1 MTETMQTD
9 EVAARPPRVDPE
21 LIERLM
27 AGASGELELL
37 GPDGL
42 LAEVTKAVMER
53 ALKAELTYDLGY
65 EEGDPAGRGSGNS
78 RNGTYPK
85 TVLTDLGSVEL
96 DVPTSAHGEK
106 PMAVDNRNGTFEPR
120 LVPKHVNRLK
130 GFNERVIALYARG
143 LTVRDVQAH
152 LREIYGVDVSPDLIS
167 TITDSVLEELR
178 EWQNRPLDSVY
189 PVIYLDAIVCKV
201 RHDGAVRNK
210 AAHIA
215 VGVDVEGRKHV
226 LGFWIETAEGAK
238 FWLRVITELR
248 NRGVNDVLFVCCDG
262 LKGLPEAIEAVW
274 PQASVQTC
282 VVHLIRGSMRFCSYK
297 DRKAVAAALKPIYR
311 APNVD
316 VAVEML
322 DVFEAVWGKK
332 YPGAVK
338 MWRDAWERFTPFL
351 EFPPEIRTVIYTTNA
366 IESLNYQLRK
376 VTKTRGHFPTDQ
388 ALLKLLYLAVRNI
401 HKGQRFGDTSS
412 ASWHWREALN
422 QMEMFFPGRLQLT

>member
-1 MTETMQTD
+1 MTETMQIG

-27 AGASGELELL
+27 AGASDEVELL

-53 ALKAELTYDLGY
+53 ALKTELTYDLGY

-85 TVLTDLGSVEL
+85 TVLTDIGSVEL
-96 DVPTSAHGEK
+96 DIPR
-106 PMAVDNRNGTFEPR
+106 DRNGTFEPQ
-120 LVPKHVNRLK
+120 LVPKRVSRLK

-143 LTVRDVQAH
+143 LTVRDVQGH
-152 LREIYGVDVSPDLIS
+152 LREIYGVDVSADLIS
-167 TITDSVLEELR
+167 TITDSVLDELR

-201 RHDGAVRNK
+201 RHEGSVRNK

-226 LGFWIETAEGAK
+226 LGMWVETAEGAK
-238 FWLRVITELR
+238 FWLKVITELR

-282 VVHLIRGSMRFCSYK
+282 VVHLIRASLRFCSYK
-297 DRKAVAAALKPIYR
+297 DRKTVAAALKPIYR

-316 VAVEML
+316 VAIEML
-322 DVFEAVWGKK
+322 DVLETVWGKR
-332 YPGAVK
+332 YPGIIK
-338 MWRDAWERFTPFL
+338 TWRDAWERFTPFL
-351 EFPPEIRTVIYTTNA
+351 EFPPEIRTVIYTTNM

-376 VTKTRGHFPTDQ
+376 ITKTRGHFPTDQ
-388 ALLKLLYLAVRNI
+388 ALLKLLYLGVRNLNR
-401 HKGQRFGDTSS
+401 GDRFGGTSS
-412 ASWHWREALN
+412 ATWHWREALN

>member
-1 MTETMQTD
+1 MTETMQTG

-27 AGASGELELL
+27 ADASDEVELL
-37 GPDGL
+37 GPEGL
-42 LAEVTKAVMER
+42 LAEVTKALMER
-53 ALKAELTYDLGY
+53 MLKAELTFDLGY

-85 TVLTDLGSVEL
+85 TVLTDIGSVEL
-96 DVPTSAHGEK
+96 DVPR
-106 PMAVDNRNGTFEPR
+106 DRNGTFEPQ
-120 LVPKHVNRLK
+120 LVPKGVTRLK

-152 LREIYGVDVSPDLIS
+152 LREIYGVDVSADLIS
-167 TITDSVLEELR
+167 TITDSVLDELR

-201 RHDGAVRNK
+201 RHEGSVRNK

-226 LGFWIETAEGAK
+226 LGMWVETAEGAK
-238 FWLRVITELR
+238 FWLKVITELR
-248 NRGVNDVLFVCCDG
+248 NRGVHDVLFVCCDG

-282 VVHLIRGSMRFCSYK
+282 VVHLIRASLRFCSYK

-316 VAVEML
+316 VAIEML
-322 DVFEAVWGKK
+322 DVLETVWGKR
-332 YPGAVK
+332 YPGIIK
-338 MWRDAWERFTPFL
+338 TWRDAWERFTPFL
-351 EFPPEIRTVIYTTNA
+351 EFPPEIRTVIYTTNM

-388 ALLKLLYLAVRNI
+388 ALMKLLYLAVRNI
-401 HKGQRFGDTSS
+401 NRGNRYGDTSS
-412 ASWHWREALN
+412 ATWHWREALN